1 MALKDNSCYSVNSG
15 IIRTSFGDYRLKR
28 TKEEIVYE
36 PPQRQMD
43 DQKNSWLRKHGRL
56 NLADEKLVQ

>member
-36 PPQRQMD
+36 PPQQQMG
-43 DQKNSWLRKHGRL
+43 DQKDS
-56 NLADEKLVQ
+56 